1 MGRGG
6 FLHPIPICFVPW
18 FLFLSLQRHLAA
30 GRLRRPSVFGPF
42 LSISFGGVDP
52 HLVLLPWMPVLPPFL
67 FSYCLV
73 FRSRVLGAVVVASL
87 DFWPNLGL
95 SRLEKATRLFGL
107 MFGRFIFEFGITGS
121 AGSDHGSRDPPC
133 PVSGGTT
140 AHLARYY
147 RWSGTAAVEARY
159 YRWCGTAAVQAR
171 YYRRMP
177 SSIVSYHMFIHI
189 CCVYLVLIV
198 PSGCFVCPCVWFQVM
213 NILSSKSAVSTP
225 GVQRRSGTAHLRLQV
240 GLPVLHSRQGVLPQ
254 VLILLA
260 RRRLPA
266 DRSQVARK

>member
-30 GRLRRPSVFGPF
+30 GRLRRPSVSGPF

-67 FSYCLV
+67 FSSCLV
-73 FRSRVLGAVVVASL
+73 FRSRVLGAIVVASL

-107 MFGRFIFEFGITGS
+107 MFGRFIFEFGIPGS

-133 PVSGGTT
+133 PIPGGTT
-140 AHLARYY
+140 AHMARYY
-147 RWSGTAAVEARY
+147 RWSGTTAPRSGTTAYVDKRY
-159 YRWCGTAAVQAR
+159 YR
-171 YYRRMP
+171 
-177 SSIVSYHMFIHI
+177 
-189 CCVYLVLIV
+189 
-198 PSGCFVCPCVWFQVM
+198 
-213 NILSSKSAVSTP
+213 
-225 GVQRRSGTAHLRLQV
+225 
-240 GLPVLHSRQGVLPQ
+240 
-254 VLILLA
+254 
-260 RRRLPA
+260 
-266 DRSQVARK
+266 

>member
-30 GRLRRPSVFGPF
+30 GGLRRPSVSGPF

-67 FSYCLV
+67 FSSCLV
-73 FRSRVLGAVVVASL
+73 FRSRVLGVIVVASL

-107 MFGRFIFEFGITGS
+107 MFGRFIFEFGIPGS

-147 RWSGTAAVEARY
+147 RWSGTTTPRSGTIAYMAKRY
-159 YRWCGTAAVQAR
+159 YR
-171 YYRRMP
+171 
-177 SSIVSYHMFIHI
+177 
-189 CCVYLVLIV
+189 
-198 PSGCFVCPCVWFQVM
+198 
-213 NILSSKSAVSTP
+213 
-225 GVQRRSGTAHLRLQV
+225 
-240 GLPVLHSRQGVLPQ
+240 
-254 VLILLA
+254 
-260 RRRLPA
+260 
-266 DRSQVARK
+266 